1 MATIGIY
8 ACMNPIEASHSLTE
22 SIDILIGLMKLI
34 LVVEMKKDISNPS
47 SYSFAQLRFMQLCEL
62 NCLNILKLERP
73 KMFEYLIKWQMPSIE
88 INTQSQV
95 SNVS

>member
-34 LVVEMKKDISNPS
+34 LVVEMKKGYIKS
-47 SYSFAQLRFMQLCEL
+47 QLIFICT
-62 NCLNILKLERP
+62 
-73 KMFEYLIKWQMPSIE
+73 IKIYAVM
-88 INTQSQV
+88 
-95 SNVS
+95 